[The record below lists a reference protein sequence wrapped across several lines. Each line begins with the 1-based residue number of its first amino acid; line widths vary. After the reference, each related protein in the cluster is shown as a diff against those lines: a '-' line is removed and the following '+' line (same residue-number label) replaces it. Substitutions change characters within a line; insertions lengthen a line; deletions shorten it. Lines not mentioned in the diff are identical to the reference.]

1 MNVMHVIKRDGR
13 KETVSFDKVSRR
25 LEKLIKAFDKYPKL
39 NIDYIALAQKVC
51 GDVYSGVNT
60 YELDELAA
68 QTCAGMIT
76 ESIDYGNLASRLAI
90 SNHHKRTSPSFS
102 ETIQLL
108 YESTN
113 KYGKKN
119 QIITKEIYTIV
130 MKHKEKLN
138 QIINYV
144 RDYDIDYFGFKTLE
158 KSYLL
163 KVNGEIVE
171 RPQHMFLRVSLG
183 IYVSY
188 INSLIAC

>member
-1 MNVMHVIKRDGR
+1 MHVIKRDGR

-171 RPQHMFLRVSLG
+171 RPQHMFLGVSLG